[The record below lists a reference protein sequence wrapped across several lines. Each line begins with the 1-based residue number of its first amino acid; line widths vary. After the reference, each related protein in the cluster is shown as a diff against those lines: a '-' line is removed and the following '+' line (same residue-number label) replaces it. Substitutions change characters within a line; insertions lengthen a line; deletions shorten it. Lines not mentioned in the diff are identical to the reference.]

1 MRFLKTKLLIIAF
14 FALLCY
20 FFSNDFGLID
30 IEKTAI
36 VTAIGIDKNEK
47 TGYDVT
53 LQIAVPEANGVTSEN
68 AKAVIKGNGKTV
80 AEAIQKIGEESGWYP
95 KLSFCNLVLIGSNM
109 FDSDIMVSIDYFI
122 RTIKIQDSALLAGV
136 ENRAEDFMEKA
147 TPLDNISSFSLQKIL
162 LKKPG
167 MTQNTLTTDIKEFAL
182 GYYSR
187 TGSSFMPYIKI
198 IPVKNSEQNSQS
210 NKNKEQKNEAPQ
222 NGEKVV
228 FDASKTLLL
237 KNGKVLD
244 ALTKEE
250 TLSALFSMRK
260 IKDSTISV
268 EKVLLN
274 GRETDFLLTVI
285 KNDYSVKTTIKDGKI
300 VLSIKEKV
308 FVKVSDET
316 DKTTETG
323 YLPLSIVPKEVC
335 LKLENDLIKSL
346 SKAIEKSIKTKCD
359 LFRSDLDLYRFNN
372 KEYKK
377 LNGDFFNNL
386 SCEIAVDVYGQKRL

>member
-1 MRFLKTKLLIIAF
+1 MHFLKSKLLIFAF
-14 FALLCY
+14 FMLLCY

-53 LQIAVPEANGVTSEN
+53 LQIAVPEANSVTSEN

-109 FDSDIMVSIDYFI
+109 FDSDIMIAIDYFI

-136 ENRAEDFMEKA
+136 ENRAEEFMEKA

-198 IPVKNSEQNSQS
+198 TPI
-210 NKNKEQKNEAPQ
+210 KNENQ
-222 NGEKVV
+222 TENNKTNGQQEKSDSEKVV
-228 FDASKTLLL
+228 FDASSTLLL
-237 KNGKVLD
+237 KSGKVLD

-250 TLSALFSMRK
+250 TLSALYSMRK
-260 IKDSTISV
+260 IKDSTITV
-268 EKVLLN
+268 DKVLLN
-274 GRETDFLLTVI
+274 GKETDYLLTVI

-308 FVKVSDET
+308 FVKVADET
-316 DKTTETG
+316 DKTTDTG
-323 YLPLSIVPKEVC
+323 YLPLTIVPNEVC
-335 LKLENDLIKSL
+335 QKLENDLIKSL
-346 SKAIEKSIKTKCD
+346 SKTIEKTIQSKCD
-359 LFRSDLDLYRFNN
+359 LFSSDLDLYRFNN

-386 SCEIAVDVYGQKRL
+386 TYEIAVDVFGQKSF

>member
-1 MRFLKTKLLIIAF
+1 MRFLKSKLLILAF
-14 FALLCY
+14 FMLLCY

-47 TGYDVT
+47 TGYTVT

-109 FDSDIMVSIDYFI
+109 FDSDIMVAIDYFI

-198 IPVKNSEQNSQS
+198 IPVENSEQNSQNS
-210 NKNKEQKNEAPQ
+210 KNNEQKNGAPPDS
-222 NGEKVV
+222 EKVV

-237 KNGKVLD
+237 KNGKVL
-244 ALTKEE
+244 E
-250 TLSALFSMRK
+250 TL
-260 IKDSTISV
+260 TIS
-268 EKVLLN
+268 EY
-274 GRETDFLLTVI
+274 
-285 KNDYSVKTTIKDGKI
+285 KNYSQLFEEDLFNEISLVTCVNKRISEGGTSPESVAKQI
-300 VLSIKEKV
+300 E
-308 FVKVSDET
+308 FVKGE
-316 DKTTETG
+316 
-323 YLPLSIVPKEVC
+323 
-335 LKLENDLIKSL
+335 LEN
-346 SKAIEKSIKTKCD
+346 
-359 LFRSDLDLYRFNN
+359 
-372 KEYKK
+372 
-377 LNGDFFNNL
+377 
-386 SCEIAVDVYGQKRL
+386 V